1 MIKTLNIIYQLL
13 FMPLMQSPCKFLLH
27 ADHYV
32 YLFTESKVKYQ
43 AHLCRIINLTFVM
56 LNHISLLAEYA
67 ISSTVPCGCDL
78 GYLDQ

>member
-1 MIKTLNIIYQLL
+1 
-13 FMPLMQSPCKFLLH
+13 MPLMHSPCKFLLYD
-27 ADHYV
+27 DHYM

-56 LNHISLLAEYA
+56 LNHISLLAVYA
-67 ISSTVPCGCDL
+67 LSSTVPCGSDM